1 MLQHPAVV
9 LMTKKKFLKSLLTEH
24 SSDIYRFKICLIVL
38 ASSFIGVLAMKR
50 RIRRKRAAQ
59 ALASSSSYEPE
70 VTNNHN
76 VQRNM

>member
-1 MLQHPAVV
+1 MLRHSAVM
-9 LMTKKKFLKSLLTEH
+9 LMMKKFLKCLITEH
-24 SSDIYRFKICLIVL
+24 SSDIHCFKICVIIL
-38 ASSFIGVLAMKR
+38 ASSFIGVMAMKR

-59 ALASSSSYEPE
+59 ALASSSSSCELE